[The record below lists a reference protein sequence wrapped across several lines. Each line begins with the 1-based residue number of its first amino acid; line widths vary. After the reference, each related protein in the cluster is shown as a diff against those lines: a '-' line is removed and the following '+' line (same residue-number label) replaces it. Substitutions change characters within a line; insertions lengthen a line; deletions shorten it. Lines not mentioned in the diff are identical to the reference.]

1 MQKKILREQ
10 VRPPDSHYNVNI
22 TLSDIISMDR
32 TVIDTRPQVKINSLF
47 QIRYFITLNSNQLQ
61 NIDSLFKHDQFVCA
75 NSWHQR

>member
-32 TVIDTRPQVKINSLF
+32 NVIDTRPQVNMNGLS
-47 QIRYFITLNSNQLQ
+47 QICYCITLTETNV
-61 NIDSLFKHDQFVCA
+61 KY
-75 NSWHQR
+75 